1 MPPSQLKRLKA
12 SLREQGILGPQQS
25 KKQQK
30 QKAQNGASKDK
41 RVPRSEALDTI
52 RDQFNPFEYKWSKA
66 PRFEATSIKNPGGKE
81 GKGAVVGRPSARKS
95 LDAERVRLNRPFLQL
110 VWTWLTFPV

>member
-12 SLREQGILGPQQS
+12 SLREQGILGPQKS

-30 QKAQNGASKDK
+30 QNSQNGANNEK
-41 RVPRSEALDTI
+41 RVARTEALNTI

-66 PRFEATSIKNPGGKE
+66 PRFEATSAKNPGGKDS
-81 GKGAVVGRPSARKS
+81 KGTIVGRPTVRKS
-95 LDAERVRLNRPFLQL
+95 IDAERVRFNKL
-110 VWTWLTFPV
+110 FP